1 MKRSLA
7 RYGVF
12 ALVAVLLGSSALML
26 GAKSSG
32 SKKKGYLIR
41 PKFWEDQKLKYRLE
55 VEGDVRWTPKKPALL
70 WGKVDTEFVFTL
82 TEKAIREDG
91 ACIFDLAGERLKS
104 KVDGPEG
111 RVSVSATRSQW
122 EVQREGH
129 RRYIMREKNPL
140 KNPMT
145 VTIGPRGEFRGG
157 TGLAPIARFF
167 VAHMD
172 RKFWDLL
179 TVAPAEEVNVGDK
192 WRADFK
198 LQLPDSRG
206 EPLQVDVE
214 AKVTGWK
221 KYGAH
226 NCLVCE
232 LRAKAELKNT
242 EVMLRNGD
250 RIEVKSGKY
259 EARGNVMWDL
269 KQGLL
274 CSAEAES
281 TLSIICTKRSKTSFT
296 GKAKAKLKLLSAR

>member
-1 MKRSLA
+1 
-7 RYGVF
+7 
-12 ALVAVLLGSSALML
+12 LML

-55 VEGDVRWTPKKPALL
+55 VEGDVRWTPKKPALI
-70 WGKVDTEFVFTL
+70 WGQVATEFVFTL
-82 TEKAIREDG
+82 TEKAIREEG
-91 ACIFDLAGERLKS
+91 ACVFDLAGERLKS
-104 KVDGPEG
+104 KGDGPEG
-111 RVSVSATRSQW
+111 RVSLSATESQW
-122 EVQREGH
+122 EVQREGQ

-140 KNPMT
+140 KNPMS
-145 VTIGPRGEFRGG
+145 VTIGPRGEFQDGM
-157 TGLAPIARFF
+157 GLVPIAGFF
-167 VAHMD
+167 VTHMD

-198 LQLPDSRG
+198 LQLPDSRSD
-206 EPLQVDVE
+206 PLQVRVE
-214 AKVTGWK
+214 GKVTGWK

-232 LRAKAELKNT
+232 LRAKGELKRT

-250 RIEVKSGKY
+250 RVKVESCLY
-259 EARGNVMWDL
+259 EARGQIMWDL

-281 TLSIICTKRSKTSFT
+281 VVKIASIKSEKTSFN